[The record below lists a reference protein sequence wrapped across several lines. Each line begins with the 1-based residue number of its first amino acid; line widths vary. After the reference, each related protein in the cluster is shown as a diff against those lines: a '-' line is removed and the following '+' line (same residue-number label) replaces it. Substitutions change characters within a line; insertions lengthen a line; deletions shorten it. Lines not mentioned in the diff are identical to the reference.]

1 MVKSTTITLKQLAQ
15 HKTMRMDAGYWIK
28 KMDNRT
34 KLIFRIKS
42 LIMKC
47 RERGK
52 WDLALRL
59 KDKLDRVLI

>member
-1 MVKSTTITLKQLAQ
+1 MSE
-15 HKTMRMDAGYWIK
+15 RD
-28 KMDNRT
+28 

-42 LIMKC
+42 LILKC

-52 WDLALRL
+52 FNLALRL

>member
-1 MVKSTTITLKQLAQ
+1 
-15 HKTMRMDAGYWIK
+15 MDK
-28 KMDNRT
+28 RT

-59 KDKLDRVLI
+59 KDKLHKDLIKFWMTNI

>member
-1 MVKSTTITLKQLAQ
+1 MTE
-15 HKTMRMDAGYWIK
+15 RD
-28 KMDNRT
+28 

-42 LIMKC
+42 LILKC

-52 WDLALRL
+52 FNLALRL

>member
-1 MVKSTTITLKQLAQ
+1 MVKSTTITLKQLAK

-28 KMDNRT
+28 QMDNRT

>member
-1 MVKSTTITLKQLAQ
+1 MKSTTITLKQLAE

>member
-1 MVKSTTITLKQLAQ
+1 MTEK
-15 HKTMRMDAGYWIK
+15 D
-28 KMDNRT
+28 

-42 LIMKC
+42 LIFKC

-52 WDLALRL
+52 FNLALRL